1 MQLDKLIQGSS
12 AKFFILFQMNFDVRV
27 HPIDSV
33 FYAPKSSRSESLV
46 NSEDTRAEELQLE
59 GLYCGGSRRSS
70 LGAKLLLWKYGLILS
85 LYTACFVDSFQDTN

>member
-1 MQLDKLIQGSS
+1 M
-12 AKFFILFQMNFDVRV
+12 
-27 HPIDSV
+27 
-33 FYAPKSSRSESLV
+33 

>member
-46 NSEDTRAEELQLE
+46 NSEDTRAEELQLD
-59 GLYCGGSRRSS
+59 GLYRSS